1 MRLQDLKDNRDQDF
15 ERLKDQVDREL
26 YEIRD
31 KSSQRR
37 LLKRLEEALYEVD
50 RKDVWAKIRDCS
62 VGQKCGSLWCPVCR
76 NSAAQSA
83 QQHIQDRVRLKG
95 YQNKDLLHL
104 TAPVGLA
111 LLHVDD
117 VNRVMKEEALR
128 WKRIRKKNDF
138 WIEATYEFELV
149 NYHFL
154 MKSKG
159 SDLKKIQMRQMV
171 ESSGMKNNEFLF
183 VHWHGVT
190 DIGQDEVDKVFGRE
204 YFIGS
209 DRLHKTSSSGL
220 YVQGFRLDR
229 DLMENIRKVSSY
241 PFKSVY
247 RFKHNFKGSDFSNG
261 EYLTTEE
268 LGRLVSLY
276 DDIQGRQWR
285 KLRRHSGKDE
295 G

>member
-1 MRLQDLKDNRDQDF
+1 MRLQGLKDNRDQDF
-15 ERLKDQVDREL
+15 ERLKDHVDREL

-76 NSAAQSA
+76 NSAAKSA
-83 QQHIQDRVRLKG
+83 QQLIKDRVRLKG

-171 ESSGMKNNEFLF
+171 EASGINNNEFLF

-220 YVQGFRLDR
+220 YVQGFRLDQ

-285 KLRRHSGKDE
+285 KLRRHCGKGE

>member
-1 MRLQDLKDNRDQDF
+1 MRLQELKDNRVQDF

-26 YEIRD
+26 YELRD

-62 VGQKCGSLWCPVCR
+62 IGQKCGSLWCPVCR
-76 NSAAQSA
+76 NAAAQSA
-83 QQHIQDRVRLKG
+83 QQHIQDRIRLKG

-128 WKRIRKKNDF
+128 WKRIRKKNEF

-159 SDLKKIQMRQMV
+159 SDLKKIQMRQIV
-171 ESSGMKNNEFLF
+171 ESSGMKSNEFLF

-190 DIGQDEVDKVFGRE
+190 DISQDEVDKVFGRE

-220 YVQGFRLDR
+220 YVQGFRSDQ

-285 KLRRHSGKDE
+285 KLRRHCRTDE
-295 G
+295 V

>member
-1 MRLQDLKDNRDQDF
+1 MRILTLRNNKDSDF
-15 ERLKDQVDREL
+15 DRIRDQVDREL
-26 YEIRD
+26 YELRD

-50 RKDVWAKIRDCS
+50 RKEIWLKIRDCS
-62 VGQKCGSLWCPVCR
+62 TGQRCGSLWCPVCR
-76 NSAAQSA
+76 SQAAKASENK
-83 QQHIQDRVRLKG
+83 INDRVRLKKYG
-95 YQNKDLLHL
+95 NNDLLHV

-111 LLHVDD
+111 PFNVDD
-117 VNRVMKEEALR
+117 VNRVLKEDSLR

-149 NYHFL
+149 NYHYL
-154 MKSKG
+154 MKSNG

-171 ESSGMKNNEFLF
+171 EATGFRGNEFLF

-190 DIGQDEVDKVFGRE
+190 DANQDDVEGIFGQE

-209 DRLHKTSSSGL
+209 DRLHKTSTSGL
-220 YVQGFRLDR
+220 YVQGFRQDQNLT
-229 DLMENIRKVSSY
+229 ENIRKVSSY
-241 PFKSVY
+241 PFKSIY
-247 RFKHNFKGSDFSNG
+247 RFKHTFKGSDFSNG
-261 EYLTTEE
+261 EYLTTDE

-285 KLRRHSGKDE
+285 RLRRHSGSGE

>member
-1 MRLQDLKDNRDQDF
+1 MRFQELKKNRNEDF
-15 ERLKDQVDREL
+15 DRIKDQVDREL
-26 YEIRD
+26 YELRD

-37 LLKRLEEALYEVD
+37 LLKRLEESLYEVD
-50 RKDVWAKIRDCS
+50 RKDVWVKIRDCS
-62 VGQKCGSLWCPVCR
+62 SGQRCGSLWCPVCR
-76 NSAAQSA
+76 SNAGQASANK
-83 QQHIQDRVRLKG
+83 ITDRVRLKG
-95 YQNKDLLHL
+95 YGNSDLIHV

-111 LLHVDD
+111 ALNVDD
-117 VNRVMKEEALR
+117 VNRVLADDSLR
-128 WKRIRKKNDF
+128 WKRIRKKNKF

-149 NYHFL
+149 NYHYL

-159 SDLKKIQMRQMV
+159 SDMKKIQMRQMV
-171 ESSGMKNNEFLF
+171 ESSGFKGNEFLF

-190 DIGQDEVDKVFGRE
+190 DIGQNEVDKVFNEE

-220 YVQGFRLDR
+220 YVQGFRTDQ

-241 PFKSVY
+241 PFKSIY
-247 RFKHNFKGSDFSNG
+247 RFKHTFKGSDFSNG

-268 LGRLVSLY
+268 LGRLVSMY

-285 KLRRHSGKDE
+285 RLRRHNGSDGE
-295 G
+295 

>member
-1 MRLQDLKDNRDQDF
+1 MRFQDLKTNRDDDF
-15 ERLKDQVDREL
+15 DRIKDQVDRHL
-26 YEIRD
+26 YEIRN

-62 VGQKCGSLWCPVCR
+62 IGQKCGSLWCPVCR
-76 NSAAQSA
+76 KSAAQSA
-83 QQHIQDRVRLKG
+83 QQHIQDRVRLEG
-95 YQNKDLLHL
+95 HQNKDLFHL

-117 VNRVMKEEALR
+117 VNRVMKEESLR

-171 ESSGMKNNEFLF
+171 ESLGIKNNEFLF

-220 YVQGFRLDR
+220 YVQGFRLDQ

-285 KLRRHSGKDE
+285 RLRRHCGKGE

>member
-37 LLKRLEEALYEVD
+37 LLKRLEEALYEVN
-50 RKDVWAKIRDCS
+50 RKDVWVKIRDCS

-83 QQHIQDRVRLKG
+83 QQHIHDRVRLKG

-128 WKRIRKKNDF
+128 WKRIRKKNNF

-190 DIGQDEVDKVFGRE
+190 DISQDEVDKVFGRE

-220 YVQGFRLDR
+220 YVQGFRSDH
-229 DLMENIRKVSSY
+229 DLVENIRKVSSY

-261 EYLTTEE
+261 
-268 LGRLVSLY
+268 
-276 DDIQGRQWR
+276 
-285 KLRRHSGKDE
+285 
-295 G
+295 